1 MFSWERVYTKS
12 IQRFPETR
20 SLDHREFLKFCVS
33 CQYLKIERFHKKSLD
48 LWLILRNQK
57 I

>member
-33 CQYLKIERFHKKSLD
+33 CQYLKIERFHKKVWTYGLS
-48 LWLILRNQK
+48 
-57 I
+57 